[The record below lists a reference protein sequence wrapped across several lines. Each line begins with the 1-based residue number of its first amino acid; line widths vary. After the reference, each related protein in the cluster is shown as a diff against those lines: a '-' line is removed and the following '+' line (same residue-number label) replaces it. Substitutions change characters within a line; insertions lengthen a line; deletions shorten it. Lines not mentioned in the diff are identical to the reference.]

1 MDFYGS
7 NNNLWFSTVNI
18 IKEQIKDNHTLKVPI
33 VINYVGNCFQ
43 LQTNNVLLWARFV
56 IKGSPFITNPFVM
69 SFIIKDDFL
78 SAPVNY
84 AVCYN
89 QLFSLKPLLFNNYQS
104 NYK

>member
-1 MDFYGS
+1 MF
-7 NNNLWFSTVNI
+7 WWI
-18 IKEQIKDNHTLKVPI
+18 IGLLLTLQNASRLQIFLL
-33 VINYVGNCFQ
+33 NCFQ